1 MADLTIHTRNAATG
15 LAWVRSGLRLFA
27 RRPFVLI
34 VMVAF
39 GFLVTWTV
47 ALLPFAGPGLAL
59 VVVPATSVGMLA
71 VCRAVELEQAP
82 GISNYTDLLGDPHA
96 RLQVLKIGIFYALV
110 IGALGT
116 AWSLLPDATQ
126 GATPAPPPG
135 TGTGSVD
142 AGPGP
147 VPQSPAASDLPAIT
161 PARALLALASLAIV
175 VPLEMSL
182 WFAPVL
188 CAWHRMSAGK
198 ALFYSFFACWRNRL
212 PMLVYLLALLGIVLI
227 GVMAFGTLIS
237 ITNAREG
244 LAMYLLAPLP
254 LTLLAVSKTCALAM
268 YRDVVDA
275 AGLAQP
281 GQESAT

>member
-1 MADLTIHTRNAATG
+1 MADLTIQTRNAATG

-27 RRPFVLI
+27 RRPFILI

-82 GISNYTDLLGDPHA
+82 GISNYTDLFRDPHA

-126 GATPAPPPG
+126 GSIPAPPA
-135 TGTGSVD
+135 GTGSVD
-142 AGPGP
+142 AGPSP
-147 VPQSPAASDLPAIT
+147 VQQSPAASELPAIT

-212 PMLVYLLALLGIVLI
+212 AMLVYLLALLGIVLI

-254 LTLLAVSKTCALAM
+254 LTLLAISKTCALAM

-275 AGLAQP
+275 ADLAQAE
-281 GQESAT
+281 QESAI